1 MTVTRDADFPVE
13 IATLFQTFN
22 RCAEGHDLAHVLDA
36 ATNLVL
42 LAISTIYEDDREQAV
57 AYAAHL
63 GQRLPGLVAHQ
74 YDRAPHPA
82 DVVVPLQGH

>member
-1 MTVTRDADFPVE
+1 MTITRDADFPAE
-13 IATLFQTFN
+13 IAALFQSFN

-36 ATNLVL
+36 ATNLML

-63 GQRLPGLVAHQ
+63 GRRLPDMVAHQ
-74 YDRAPHPA
+74 YDRTPHPT
-82 DVVVPLQGH
+82 DVVVPLQAN